1 MSNLEKEDKMPQRKM
16 RGPNRGGSFEK
27 PKNLSLTV
35 KKLMSYLKSF
45 MPFIV
50 IALIFSVASSILSI
64 IGPNKLSDLTDELS
78 KGLILDKKK
87 IEVINKDISS
97 TLNEESIKEIT
108 TKIYKNEEIS
118 GVSKEDKEKARRQM
132 RHLELEN
139 LASRSFGALSGGQQ
153 QRVLIARALCATESL
168 LILDEPVT
176 GLDPAVTRE
185 LYEILEKLNKKEH
198 TAIVMVTHDIAG
210 ALPYADKVLHI
221 GPQGYFFG
229 TRREYCASEEGKR
242 MLGTA
247 FREEEEK

>member
-1 MSNLEKEDKMPQRKM
+1 MIKGLLGLIPAGSGQVNYGKGNFKPCNWISAAADKLTKRFP
-16 RGPNRGGSFEK
+16 GNCLGGD
-27 PKNLSLTV
+27 
-35 KKLMSYLKSF
+35 
-45 MPFIV
+45 FIR
-50 IALIFSVASSILSI
+50 
-64 IGPNKLSDLTDELS
+64 LS
-78 KGLILDKKK
+78 KYKKRP
-87 IEVINKDISS
+87 
-97 TLNEESIKEIT
+97 LF
-108 TKIYKNEEIS
+108 Y
-118 GVSKEDKEKARRQM
+118 SKEDKEKARRQM

-139 LASRSFGALSGGQQ
+139 LASRSFGELSGGQQ

>member
-1 MSNLEKEDKMPQRKM
+1 MGPSGSGKTTILNLVNGLDRPTSGEVLYDGKNIYEMNDDELADMRLRHMGTVFQAYNLIPELSVYENVVLPIKIAKRKANM
-16 RGPNRGGSFEK
+16 QKVDHLLEQLGLIDR
-27 PKNLSLTV
+27 KN
-35 KKLMSYLKSF
+35 F
-45 MPFIV
+45 MP
-50 IALIFSVASSILSI
+50 
-64 IGPNKLSDLTDELS
+64 D
-78 KGLILDKKK
+78 
-87 IEVINKDISS
+87 
-97 TLNEESIKEIT
+97 
-108 TKIYKNEEIS
+108 
-118 GVSKEDKEKARRQM
+118 Q
-132 RHLELEN
+132 
-139 LASRSFGALSGGQQ
+139 LSGGQQ

-176 GLDPAVTRE
+176 GLDPTVTRE

>member
-1 MSNLEKEDKMPQRKM
+1 MAQMTCQNLSVGYDNRAILKNLNFSI
-16 RGPNRGGSFEK
+16 NRGEYLCIVGENGAGKSTLMK
-27 PKNLSLTV
+27 TLLHLLPPVSGKILLGDGLTENEIG
-35 KKLMSYLKSF
+35 YL
-45 MPFIV
+45 PQQT
-50 IALIFSVASSILSI
+50 SSQKDFPATVWEVILS
-64 IGPNKLSDLTDELS
+64 GCLSTR
-78 KGLILDKKK
+78 KGRFF
-87 IEVINKDISS
+87 
-97 TLNEESIKEIT
+97 
-108 TKIYKNEEIS
+108 Y
-118 GVSKEDKEKARRQM
+118 SKEDKEKARRQM

-139 LASRSFGALSGGQQ
+139 LASRSFGELSGGQQ